1 MISEERI
8 VKHSTNAQ
16 LVYVRNYNIYLKLI
30 SEEKH
35 AEGYHCKEKNPC
47 NVKIFHDVMSKIVE
61 RESFELR
68 STINDIVNKVV
79 AGKKKEQL
87 ERIKMQKK
95 LLLFQLEKLERDS
108 MVLSSWKKIEER
120 EVDEE
125 PVAKKQRRN

>member
-35 AEGYHCKEKNPC
+35 AEAYHFKEKNPC

-68 STINDIVNKVV
+68 STINDIINKVV